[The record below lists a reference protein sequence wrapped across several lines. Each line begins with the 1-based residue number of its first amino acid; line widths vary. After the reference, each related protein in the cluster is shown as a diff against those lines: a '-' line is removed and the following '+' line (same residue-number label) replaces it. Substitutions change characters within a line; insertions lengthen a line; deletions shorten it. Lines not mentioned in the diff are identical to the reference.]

1 MIWINFLLIVAIV
14 RENRGLGGKH
24 LRLNLVAPTDE

>member
-1 MIWINFLLIVAIV
+1 MIWIDFFLVVAIV

-24 LRLNLVAPTDE
+24 LRLHLVAPTDE